1 MKLKILIFNLFHEKK
16 IYVKLKMDQGYF
28 DEITSILAMHG
39 RPDLI
44 ATFRENIKV
53 DEDYRPPT
61 YMKKE
66 KLSDDEGSAEEE
78 SDYEVEIDSNGF
90 QSLK

>member
-1 MKLKILIFNLFHEKK
+1 
-16 IYVKLKMDQGYF
+16 MDQGYF
-28 DEITSILAMHG
+28 DEITSILAMVG

-44 ATFRENIKV
+44 EELKEHIKV

-61 YMKKE
+61 YIKKE